1 MIQLSGASTPELR
14 DGVEV
19 FLYPIQ
25 GDSSPVLFLFL
36 SNRRRLRIKCKPA
49 FAALLKQLATRQ
61 PLASSMANV
70 GLDLDDETI
79 HFISF
84 LEKEGIITLRDPLE
98 TTLLPVNYVEQYKR
112 QIYFLI
118 DILKSPLKALEVQ
131 KKIFDAHVTLF
142 GLGTIGSGILLQLC
156 MMGFRNFTLVDYA
169 PIEENDIA
177 RAMYKTDVD
186 GGKQK
191 TQAARALVEE
201 TAFEPFVRTYDATLK
216 TTTELNDIIKETSI
230 IINTADEPYIGYTN
244 IKLSRYALSRG
255 IPLFVAGGFDA
266 HLASFGELLIP
277 HMTPCADCYA
287 TFFEDSLKNW
297 KPIPHPVKERQGWF
311 GGLGS
316 LSAFSSSV
324 ATLKILS
331 YFLDHDR
338 NDTVAGGRGEFLFHN
353 YSLDTFTV
361 ERDANCQS
369 CGRPSL

>member
-1 MIQLSGASTPELR
+1 MQLSGTSTPELR

-25 GDSSPVLFLFL
+25 GNSSQVLFLFL
-36 SNRRRLRIKCKPA
+36 SNRRRLRIKCEPV
-49 FAALLKQLATRQ
+49 FAALLKQLAKRQ
-61 PLASSMANV
+61 PLARSLANV
-70 GLDLDDETI
+70 GLGLNDATI
-79 HFISF
+79 RFIFF

-98 TTLLPVNYVEQYKR
+98 TTLLPVNYAEQYKR

-118 DILKSPLKALEVQ
+118 DILKSPQKALEVQ
-131 KKIFDAHVTLF
+131 KNIFDAHVTLF
-142 GLGTIGSGILLQLC
+142 GLGAIGSSILLQLC
-156 MMGFRNFTLVDYA
+156 MMGFRNFALIDYS
-169 PIEENDIA
+169 PVEENDIA
-177 RAMYKTDVD
+177 RTMYKIAVD
-186 GGKQK
+186 EGKQK
-191 TQAARALVEE
+191 TQAARSLVEE
-201 TAFEPFVRTYDATLK
+201 TAFEPYVQTYGITLK
-216 TTTELNDIIKETSI
+216 TTTKLNDIIKETSI

-277 HMTPCADCYA
+277 HVTPCADCYA

-331 YFLDHDR
+331 YFLDQDR
-338 NDTVAGGRGEFLFHN
+338 IDTVAGGRGEFLFHN

-361 ERDANCQS
+361 ERDATCQS
-369 CGRPSL
+369 CGKPF